1 MTFSNIQQQSGHLRK
16 QGGNVE
22 DQQVIQVTPSEPEKK
37 KSKQPLFFLFILILV
52 VIFLLLRP
60 GVFTIQP
67 IGALPEGVTFV
78 YHSRNPEMPFFS
90 SPDGM
95 CLESMGSVSLLC
107 RGMAIAALEELTDR
121 ILLRLPYSRWAYLRS
136 TGGLEFAD

>member
-1 MTFSNIQQQSGHLRK
+1 M
-16 QGGNVE
+16 E
-22 DQQVIQVTPSEPEKK
+22 DQQVIQVTPLEPEKM
-37 KSKQPLFFLFILILV
+37 KSKLPLFFLLILIIVFL
-52 VIFLLLRP
+52 FLLIRP

-67 IGALPEGVTFV
+67 IGALPEGITII

-107 RGMAIAALEELTDR
+107 RGMAITALEELTDQ

-136 TGGLEFAD
+136 TGGLEFSD